1 VFVIGNLKRYCTL
14 TIYNKAGEQVYK
26 STNYVNDFTGVDLP
40 DGKYNYELK
49 MPDGNLTFGSFDLL
63 KKKKK

>member
-1 VFVIGNLKRYCTL
+1 
-14 TIYNKAGEQVYK
+14 
-26 STNYVNDFTGVDLP
+26 VNDFKGIDLP

-49 MPDGNLTFGSFDLL
+49 MPEGNLTFGSFDLF